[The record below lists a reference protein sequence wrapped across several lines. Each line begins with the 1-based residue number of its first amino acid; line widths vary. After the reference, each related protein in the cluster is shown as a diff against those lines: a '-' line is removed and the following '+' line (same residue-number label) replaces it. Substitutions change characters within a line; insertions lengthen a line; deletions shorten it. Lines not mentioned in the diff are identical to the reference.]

1 MNQNFVKVA
10 LSAFLALGCILASAQ
25 EDEATPSKKKPMSK
39 AMQEA
44 KVKVQEKKRLEKAK
58 AVDINRA
65 SLAELRKLPGIT
77 DAWAAAIVAKRP
89 YHSKAELITKQ
100 VLPEVTY
107 QGIRKLIAAK

>member
-1 MNQNFVKVA
+1 MNQNVVRLALVA
-10 LSAFLALGCILASAQ
+10 CLALGCTLASAQ
-25 EDEATPSKKKPMSK
+25 EDEAAPSKKKPMSK

-44 KVKVQEKKRLEKAK
+44 KAKVQEKKRREKAK
-58 AVDINRA
+58 LLDINSA
-65 SLAELRKLPGIT
+65 SQAELRKLPGIT